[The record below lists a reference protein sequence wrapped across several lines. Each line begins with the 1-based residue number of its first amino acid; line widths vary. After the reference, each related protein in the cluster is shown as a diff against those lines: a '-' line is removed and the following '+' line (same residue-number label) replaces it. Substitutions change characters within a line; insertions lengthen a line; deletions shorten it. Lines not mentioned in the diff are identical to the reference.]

1 MYCSWNV
8 DHDRQIV
15 LSFWTVFCPFIP
27 PTPKIKQPKI
37 PKFWKNKK
45 QLKILSF
52 YTRIPKSTI
61 IWYMVP
67 EKSNTTEFFVILT
80 IFCLFTPYKPEKS
93 KFWKKWKTCL
103 EISFYT
109 SVPKIKI
116 ICYIAPD
123 IWHLTDVINIFHF
136 GLFFALLTPP
146 SSLHN
151 SPNNK
156 HFGCNFS
163 SWANF
168 CPLTPLTA
176 RKMKIKNPQNAWRYS
191 HFTQL

>member
-1 MYCSWNV
+1 MIYGSWEIE
-8 DHDRQIV
+8 HHRI
-15 LSFWTVFCPFIP
+15 FCHFDNFLPIYP
-27 PTPKIKQPKI
+27 LQTWKIKI
-37 PKFWKNKK
+37 LKK
-45 QLKILSF
+45 
-52 YTRIPKSTI
+52 R
-61 IWYMVP
+61 
-67 EKSNTTEFFVILT
+67 
-80 IFCLFTPYKPEKS
+80 
-93 KFWKKWKTCL
+93 KKCL

-136 GLFFALLTPP
+136 GIFFALLTPP
-146 SSLHN
+146 PLSLHN

-156 HFGCNFS
+156 YFGCNFS
-163 SWANF
+163 SWAIF

-176 RKMKIKNPQNAWRYS
+176 RKMKIKKTQNAWRYS